1 MNNSKTKSILPES
14 QIDVD
19 ILEEV
24 VSPHSGTLKAT
35 VSKAFHS
42 LEFSPHQH
50 DEIHRLLDKNNEGT
64 ITTRERSRL
73 EGYVRVGNFLNLL
86 KAKARNS
93 VKRIATII

>member
-1 MNNSKTKSILPES
+1 MKTIKRKTVMPES

-24 VSPHSGTLKAT
+24 VSPKSPTIRAT
-35 VSKAFHS
+35 ISRAFHS
-42 LEFSPHQH
+42 LEFSTHQQ

-73 EGYVRVGNFLNLL
+73 EGYVRVGNFLSLL
-86 KAKARNS
+86 KAKARTP
-93 VKRIATII
+93 VKRRASKR